1 MFAAP
6 PNEVGIFVMK
16 VKDMSEKTLCAMLGK
31 GGLGRDDLKKYMKLV
46 DRPEYVCEKC
56 GRAANEKKRLCRPV
70 KIGDK

>member
-1 MFAAP
+1 
-6 PNEVGIFVMK
+6 
-16 VKDMSEKTLCAMLGK
+16 MSEKTLCAMLGK